1 MHMRKGIGWITILL
15 ITLLAGCDLVKSPNE
30 LITSP
35 QQQDEQKRN
44 MEQQL
49 RALLPP
55 SSELVTPVQS
65 DINQSIFIE
74 DLDGDGQQEAI
85 VLYRNPQQKS
95 QVHIVVLQEEDSE
108 WQEATHI
115 EPDGQAI
122 DYFGLHDLDED
133 GVMEVVAGLGESEF
147 ETKKQLMIYIWQD
160 RSLKKTVE
168 RSYEGLDISDYN
180 TDERLELLL
189 VDGERRAFYTAELF
203 HYELGDLVSLSAV
216 SLNSYAFHQRIKS
229 GKLNDGNH
237 ALFIDSAIGVN
248 AMLTEIVAYDGTKL
262 IKVGAEQGDLAFKSL
277 PLYSA
282 DINEDNIVEVGET
295 YLPQGW
301 IEEDPTETPYIVS
314 YVTYSINGTS
324 KKTAER
330 ATNLEH
336 TFYIDIPEKWHG
348 KVTIKSIENGIQL
361 VSLVNNKLLFEV
373 KWTNKETTNS
383 AHTIIKETKDMIYY
397 TTLEEHPDFPVET
410 FHLEQFEF

>member
-15 ITLLAGCDLVKSPNE
+15 VTLLAGCDLVKSPND

-35 QQQDEQKRN
+35 KQQDEQKRKL
-44 MEQQL
+44 EQQL
-49 RALLPP
+49 KILLPP

-65 DINQSIFIE
+65 DKNQSIFIE

-95 QVHIVVLQEEDSE
+95 QVHVMVLQEENNE
-108 WQEATHI
+108 WHEATKV

-122 DYFGLHDLDED
+122 DYFGLHDLDKD
-133 GVMEVVAGLGESEF
+133 GVMEVVIGLGESEF
-147 ETKKQLMIYIWQD
+147 ETKKQMMIYGWQD
-160 RSLKKTVE
+160 RSLKKNVE

-189 VDGERRAFYTAELF
+189 VNGERRAFYTAELF

-216 SLNSYAFHQRIKS
+216 SLNSYAFHQQMKS
-229 GKLNDGNH
+229 GKLNDGYH

-248 AMLTEIVAYDGTKL
+248 SMLTEIIAYDGTKL
-262 IKVGAEQGDLAFKSL
+262 IKVGAEQGDLGLKSL
-277 PLYSA
+277 PLYST
-282 DINEDNIVEVGET
+282 DLNEDDIIEVGET
-295 YLPQGW
+295 HLPEGW
-301 IEEDPTETPYIVS
+301 IEEGSTDPPYIVR

-324 KKTAER
+324 KKVTER

-361 VSLVNNKLLFEV
+361 VSIANNDLLFEV
-373 KWTNKETTNS
+373 KWANKETPDS
-383 AHTIIKETKDMIYY
+383 AHIILEETKDTIYY
-397 TTLEEHPDFPVET
+397 TTIEEHPDFPVEA
-410 FHLEQFEF
+410 FHLVQYEF

>member
-1 MHMRKGIGWITILL
+1 MRKGIGWITILL

>member
-295 YLPQGW
+295 YLLQGW